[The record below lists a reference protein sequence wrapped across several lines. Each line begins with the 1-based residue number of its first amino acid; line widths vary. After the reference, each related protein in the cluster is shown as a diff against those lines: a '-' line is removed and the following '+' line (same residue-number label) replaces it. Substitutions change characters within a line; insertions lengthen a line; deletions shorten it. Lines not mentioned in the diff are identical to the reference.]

1 MIRTIEL
8 EYETTMGIFDL
19 DVTLKGDSDGKGEFI
34 DPDLKSIT
42 CKADIADLLIAANF
56 NINIVQDIL
65 EKAWEKDRREMC

>member
-19 DVTLKGDSDGKGEFI
+19 DVTLKGDSDGKGEFT

-42 CKADIADLLIAANF
+42 CGDDIADLLIAANF
-56 NINIVQDIL
+56 DINIVQDIL
-65 EKAWEKDRREMC
+65 EKAWEKDRRTK